1 MVGGTAWR
9 LEDIR
14 ELHRRRY
21 QLQERAIEIFL
32 ITGRT
37 YLLAFNS
44 SKVHIFYLKNKY
56 YIILHNDI

>member
-1 MVGGTAWR
+1 MAGGTAWR

-21 QLQERAIEIFL
+21 QLQERAIEIF
-32 ITGRT
+32 IVTGRT

-44 SKVHIFYLKNKY
+44 SKVQKEKISL
-56 YIILHNDI
+56 